1 MKHWRYSDAEIGAVR
16 VTVALEDG
24 RQCKCVV
31 SPRCALCSDQLTVG
45 LKALSQEINMV
56 CQTRVNIVVQLK
68 QQEESNYEFGVIGF
82 IVRPAF
88 HA

>member
-31 SPRCALCSDQLTVG
+31 SPRCAPCSDQLTVG
-45 LKALSQEINMV
+45 LKALSQKINMV
-56 CQTRVNIVVQLK
+56 YQTRVNMVVPQK
-68 QQEESNYEFGVIGF
+68 QEESNYEFGFIGY